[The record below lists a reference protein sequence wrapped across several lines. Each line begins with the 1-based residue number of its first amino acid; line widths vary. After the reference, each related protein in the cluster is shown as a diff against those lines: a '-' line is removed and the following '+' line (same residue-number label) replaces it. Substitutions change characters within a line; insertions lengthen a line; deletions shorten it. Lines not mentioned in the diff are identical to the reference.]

1 MLKHEGALGL
11 LEELACVCVVVR
23 VCVNVRRCMSAC
35 MLEHEGALGLLGELV
50 FVYGSVHRGVCV
62 PI

>member
-1 MLKHEGALGL
+1 
-11 LEELACVCVVVR
+11 
-23 VCVNVRRCMSAC
+23 VRRCMSAC